1 MKKLRPAV
9 LAIALILS
17 VTHSSFATTWA
28 PAEIVCPICKHKNTF
43 MQIMS
48 FGGYIYHWPEK
59 FQYIYWPL
67 TASQVLYSCQN
78 CHYTAFMF
86 DFASTKPEKLALI
99 KEMLAKESFTGKY
112 EKYTDIPMSQRV
124 AIAEKVYQ
132 IIGEDDDWWCRFE
145 RTKGFHFA
153 AEKKETEATEAR
165 KKALALAEK
174 MLQSKSKDPSEK
186 ELYLIMGGM
195 KYFLKDREGAIK
207 DLEHGLT
214 LKYTAPN
221 LEKEKAEGFDQYLS
235 GVFKEF
241 LTAIRNGEKDKID
254 PPRAD

>member
-1 MKKLRPAV
+1 
-9 LAIALILS
+9 
-17 VTHSSFATTWA
+17 
-28 PAEIVCPICKHKNTF
+28 
-43 MQIMS
+43 
-48 FGGYIYHWPEK
+48 
-59 FQYIYWPL
+59 
-67 TASQVLYSCQN
+67 
-78 CHYTAFMF
+78 
-86 DFASTKPEKLALI
+86 
-99 KEMLAKESFTGKY
+99 
-112 EKYTDIPMSQRV
+112 
-124 AIAEKVYQ
+124 
-132 IIGEDDDWWCRFE
+132 CRFE

-214 LKYTAPN
+214 LKYTAPH

-235 GVFKEF
+235 GVVKEF
-241 LTAIRNGEKDKID
+241 L
-254 PPRAD
+254 